1 MRVPVSWLR
10 EYVSFDLPPRELG
23 ERLSLTGTK
32 LEALHRRGV
41 PRALERYRVGRVIT
55 REQHPNADRL
65 SLCSVDIGT
74 GEPQQIVCGARN
86 FEAGATVAVAL
97 PGAVLPD
104 GTELRVAKLRG
115 LESHGMML
123 SERELELGQDHDGI
137 MLLPA
142 DWPVGDALIDH
153 LAIADDVLE
162 FEITSNRPDCQNV
175 HGIAREVSA
184 VLDTDLAEWPG
195 TEPEATGEGTAG
207 DYVTARID
215 APDMCPRW
223 AARVFT
229 NVHVGPSPP
238 WLKARI
244 AAAGMRPISNV
255 VDITNYVM
263 LAIGEPTHAF
273 DLDKVAGREI
283 IVRRAADGEKVTTL
297 DGQDRF
303 LDTDTLVIA
312 DAEKPSA
319 VAGLMGSEWSEV
331 TAETTTVLME
341 CANFDGPT
349 TQASSIRLGL
359 RTEGSSRWEKGL
371 DPHLPPRALRLA
383 SQLMVEL
390 AGATLVP
397 GEIDLHGDLPE
408 PPVVPLRRE
417 RLEGLI
423 GITYEDDE
431 VDRTLGR
438 LGYAWAGDGWR
449 VPTWRM
455 ADTTREVDLI
465 EEVARIGGLERVP
478 AEMPGGDPGGGR
490 LDPDE
495 RLRRKV
501 VDVLRGAG
509 LSEAATLTL
518 WDLGMPERLRL
529 DPSDPRAKLVELQ
542 NPMSAEWAA
551 MRTLIF
557 PGLLHSAR
565 RNLAMSA
572 PHVALF
578 EIGHVFLRSDGPLPD
593 QPARVSG
600 VLAGEGAGFFA
611 AKGVVEALFAA
622 ARVEAAPEYRPVDEP
637 FLHPGRAAAVGD
649 GFVGELHPLV
659 AEAFELEPGVAVFE
673 VGLDGLR
680 GRPPEEVLYR
690 DVTSF
695 PPLRQDIAVVV
706 SEEVP
711 AGRVVEVVR
720 SAGGEALAQ
729 VEVFDVYRGPQVGE
743 GRKSLAVHLVFQA
756 PDRTLTD
763 AEADAVREKIVAA
776 LAADVH
782 GELRA

>member
-1 MRVPVSWLR
+1 
-10 EYVSFDLPPRELG
+10 
-23 ERLSLTGTK
+23 TGTK

-41 PRALERYRVGRVIT
+41 PRALDRYRVGRVFT

-142 DWPVGDALIDH
+142 GWPVGDALIDH

-175 HGIAREVSA
+175 YGIAREVSA
-184 VLDTDLAEWPG
+184 VLDTDLADWPG
-195 TEPEATGEGTAG
+195 TEPEPTGEGKAD
-207 DYVTARID
+207 DYVKARID

-229 NVHVGPSPP
+229 NVRVGPSPP

-244 AAAGMRPISNV
+244 SAAGMRPISNV

-263 LAIGEPTHAF
+263 LSIGEPT
-273 DLDKVAGREI
+273 
-283 IVRRAADGEKVTTL
+283 L
-297 DGQDRF
+297 DGQVRV

-312 DAEKPSA
+312 DADKPSA

-331 TAETTTVLME
+331 SAETTTVLME

-371 DPHLPPRALRLA
+371 DPHLPPKALRLA

-397 GEIDLHGDLPE
+397 GDIDLHGELPE

-423 GITYEDDE
+423 GISYADDE
-431 VDRTLGR
+431 VDRTLAR
-438 LGYAWAGDGWR
+438 LGYEWAGDGWR
-449 VPTWRM
+449 VPTWRA

-478 AEMPGGDPGGGR
+478 AAMPGGDPGGGR

-529 DPSDPRAKLVELQ
+529 DPGDPRAALVELQ

-572 PHVALF
+572 
-578 EIGHVFLRSDGPLPD
+578 
-593 QPARVSG
+593 
-600 VLAGEGAGFFA
+600 
-611 AKGVVEALFAA
+611 
-622 ARVEAAPEYRPVDEP
+622 
-637 FLHPGRAAAVGD
+637 
-649 GFVGELHPLV
+649 
-659 AEAFELEPGVAVFE
+659 
-673 VGLDGLR
+673 
-680 GRPPEEVLYR
+680 
-690 DVTSF
+690 
-695 PPLRQDIAVVV
+695 
-706 SEEVP
+706 
-711 AGRVVEVVR
+711 
-720 SAGGEALAQ
+720 
-729 VEVFDVYRGPQVGE
+729 
-743 GRKSLAVHLVFQA
+743 
-756 PDRTLTD
+756 
-763 AEADAVREKIVAA
+763 
-776 LAADVH
+776 
-782 GELRA
+782 

>member
-1 MRVPVSWLR
+1 VRVPVSWLR

-41 PRALERYRVGRVIT
+41 PRGVERYRVGRVLS

-65 SLCSVDIGT
+65 SLCSVDIGA

-137 MLLPA
+137 MLLPG
-142 DWPVGDALIDH
+142 DWPVGDPLVDH

-175 HGIAREVSA
+175 YGIAREVSA
-184 VLDTDLAEWPG
+184 VLDTDLAAWPG
-195 TEPEATGEGTAG
+195 TEPEPAGEGKAE
-207 DYVTARID
+207 DYVKARID
-215 APDMCPRW
+215 APEMCPRW

-229 NVHVGPSPP
+229 NVRVGPSPP

-244 AAAGMRPISNV
+244 SAAGMRPISNV

-273 DLDKVAGREI
+273 DLDKVAGHQI
-283 IVRRAADGEKVTTL
+283 VVRRASDGERVTTL
-297 DGQDRF
+297 DGQDRV

-331 TAETTTVLME
+331 SAQTTTVLME

-371 DPHLPPRALRLA
+371 DPHLPPKALRLA

-397 GEIDLHGDLPE
+397 GEIDLHGELPE
-408 PPVVPLRRE
+408 PPVVPLRRT

-423 GITYEDDE
+423 GIAYSDEE
-431 VDRTLGR
+431 VDRSLAG
-438 LGYAWAGDGWR
+438 LGYEWAGHGWR
-449 VPTWRM
+449 VPTWRA

-465 EEVARIGGLERVP
+465 EEVARIRGLERVP
-478 AEMPGGDPGGGR
+478 ADMPGGDPGGGR
-490 LDPDE
+490 LNPEE
-495 RLRRKV
+495 RLRRRV

-518 WDLGMPERLRL
+518 WDVGMPGRLRL
-529 DPSDPRAKLVELQ
+529 ASGDRRAALVELQ

-551 MRTLIF
+551 MRTLVF
-557 PGLLHSAR
+557 PGLLVSVR

-572 PHVALF
+572 PRVALF
-578 EIGHVFLRSDGPLPD
+578 EIGHVFLRGDGQLPE
-593 QPARVSG
+593 QPWRVAG
-600 VLAGEGAGFFA
+600 VLAGEAAGFFA
-611 AKGVVEALFAA
+611 AKGVVEALFDA
-622 ARVEAAPEYRPVDEP
+622 ARVEVPAAEPVDEP
-637 FLHPGRAAAVGD
+637 FLHPGRAARVGD

-659 AEAFELEPGVAVFE
+659 AGAFELEPGVAVFE
-673 VGLDGLR
+673 LGLDGLR

-706 SEEVP
+706 AEDVP

-720 SAGGEALAQ
+720 SAGGRALARA
-729 VEVFDVYRGPQVGE
+729 EVFDVYRGPQVGE
-743 GRKSLAVHLVFQA
+743 GRKSLALHLVFQA

-763 AEADAVREKIVAA
+763 AEADAVREGIVAA
-776 LAADVH
+776 LGAEVG